1 VVNVF
6 GLSSKDVRV
15 LSPFVGGAFGS
26 GLRPQYQ
33 LFLAAM
39 AALELKRSVRVVL
52 TRDQMFTLSYRPDT
66 IQSVALGASR
76 DGRLQAV
83 IHEAVAGTS
92 QFEDFQE
99 PTVNW
104 SAFLYHCDNVR
115 LSYKL
120 AKIDTATPA
129 DMRAPGGATGVFAL
143 ETAMDELA
151 YATGVDPLELRLRN
165 YSDRDENEDKPYS
178 SKELRE
184 CYRQGA
190 ERFGWSKR
198 KPSPRSMREGRE
210 LVGWG
215 MATGIWEVMMFPTR
229 ARAVLTADG
238 RLEIACA
245 TADIGPGTY
254 TILTQI
260 AADAL
265 GLAMDDVT
273 TKIGD
278 SSLPDAFV
286 EGGSATAASAGSAVL
301 AACRDVRE
309 KLFTS
314 ARQLDDSPLANAS
327 LEHVTFADGRIVLTS
342 DPSRAVTFAD
352 ALRAGGVERIEGRG
366 KAGPDAGAPFSSY
379 AHSAIFA
386 EVKVDEELGVVRVT
400 RIVDAVAAGKI
411 LNPKTARSQIL
422 GGVVFG
428 IGMALEE
435 ESMLDHDLGRFMN
448 HNIAEYHV
456 PVHADVHD
464 IDVIFVEEH
473 ETANPLGVK
482 GVGEIGV
489 VGTAAAIGNAIYHA
503 TGVRVRHLPIT
514 LDKLLRGGL

>member
-1 VVNVF
+1 
-6 GLSSKDVRV
+6 
-15 LSPFVGGAFGS
+15 
-26 GLRPQYQ
+26 
-33 LFLAAM
+33 
-39 AALELKRSVRVVL
+39 
-52 TRDQMFTLSYRPDT
+52 
-66 IQSVALGASR
+66 
-76 DGRLQAV
+76 
-83 IHEAVAGTS
+83 
-92 QFEDFQE
+92 
-99 PTVNW
+99 
-104 SAFLYHCDNVR
+104 
-115 LSYKL
+115 
-120 AKIDTATPA
+120 
-129 DMRAPGGATGVFAL
+129 
-143 ETAMDELA
+143 
-151 YATGVDPLELRLRN
+151 
-165 YSDRDENEDKPYS
+165 
-178 SKELRE
+178 
-184 CYRQGA
+184 
-190 ERFGWSKR
+190 
-198 KPSPRSMREGRE
+198 
-210 LVGWG
+210 
-215 MATGIWEVMMFPTR
+215 MFPTR

-238 RLEIACA
+238 KLEVASA

-265 GLAMDDVT
+265 GLAMEDVRVR
-273 TKIGD
+273 IGD

-301 AACRDVRE
+301 AACQDVRA
-309 KLFTS
+309 KLFTY
-314 ARQLDDSPLANAS
+314 ARRLDDSPLANVS
-327 LEHVTFADGRIVLTS
+327 LEHVTFSDGRVVLTS
-342 DPSRAVTFAD
+342 DPSRGVSVAD

-366 KAGPDAGAPFSSY
+366 KAGPASSAPHSSY

-386 EVKVDEELGVVRVT
+386 EVRVDEELGVIRVT
-400 RIVDAVAAGKI
+400 RIVNAVAAGKI

-435 ESMLDHDLGRFMN
+435 ESMLDHNLGRFMN

-473 ETANPLGVK
+473 DRANPLGVK

-503 TGVRVRHLPIT
+503 TGIRVRELPIT